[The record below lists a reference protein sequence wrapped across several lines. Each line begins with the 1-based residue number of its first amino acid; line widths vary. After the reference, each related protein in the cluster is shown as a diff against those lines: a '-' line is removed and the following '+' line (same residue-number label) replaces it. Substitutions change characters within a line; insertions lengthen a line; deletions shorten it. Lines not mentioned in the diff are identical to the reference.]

1 MNLYKTGTEGRIIYM
16 RIGMAQ
22 TNPTLLDVEANV
34 KNTIDLM
41 QRYNH
46 DSDLLIFPELSLS
59 GYLVR
64 DRADEV
70 ALSLDSP
77 ELNSICEAS
86 KDLNVAVMLG
96 FVEQGKGDVV
106 YNSAAFIQDGSIKT
120 VQRKIYPPTYGIFDE
135 GKYFAKGKDVK
146 VEEFGPFD
154 VTMLICADL
163 WHPSLF
169 QIASHKHTSLL
180 IGMINSPEGG
190 LGSTYSSS
198 IGWERV
204 GQFYSSI
211 YGCYV
216 VIVNR
221 VGMEEGLNFFGNSM
235 ILDPF
240 GNVVERCLFNEEEV
254 RISEIDIKQVK
265 SLRKIL
271 PTMRDE
277 DIHFTIRQLSKI
289 TDD

>member
-1 MNLYKTGTEGRIIYM
+1 
-16 RIGMAQ
+16 
-22 TNPTLLDVEANV
+22 
-34 KNTIDLM
+34 M
-41 QRYNH
+41 QKYQN
-46 DSDLLIFPELSLS
+46 DADLLIFPELSLT

-70 ALSLDSP
+70 ALSLDSS
-77 ELNSICEAS
+77 EFVQLCEAS
-86 KDLNVAVMLG
+86 RDLSTAVMFG

-106 YNSAAFIQDGSIKT
+106 YNSAAYIQDGQVKT
-120 VQRKIYPPTYGIFDE
+120 IQRKVYPPTYGIFDE
-135 GKYFAKGKDVK
+135 GKYFARGKEVK
-146 VEEFGPFD
+146 VDQFGPFD
-154 VTMLICADL
+154 VSMLICADL
-163 WHPSLF
+163 WHPSLV
-169 QIASHKHTSLL
+169 QIASHKHVSLL

-216 VIVNR
+216 VLVNR
-221 VGMEEGLNFFGNSM
+221 VGMEEGINFFGNSM
-235 ILDPF
+235 IFDPF
-240 GNVVERCLFNEEEV
+240 GNVIEKCLFNEEEV
-254 RISEIDIKQVK
+254 RISEIDMKQVK
-265 SLRKIL
+265 ALRKML

-289 TDD
+289 SDD

>member
-1 MNLYKTGTEGRIIYM
+1 
-16 RIGMAQ
+16 MAQ
-22 TNPTLLDVEANV
+22 TNPTLLDVQANV
-34 KNTIDLM
+34 KKTIDIM
-41 QRYNH
+41 EKYQD

-70 ALSLDSP
+70 ALSLGSP
-77 ELNSICEAS
+77 EFNRICEAS
-86 KDLNVAVMLG
+86 RDLNVAVMLG

-106 YNSAAFIQDGSIKT
+106 YNSAAYIQDGQIKT

-146 VEEFGPFD
+146 TDEFGPFD
-154 VTMLICADL
+154 VSMLICADL
-163 WHPSLF
+163 WHPSLV
-169 QIASHKHTSLL
+169 QIASHKHISLL
-180 IGMINSPEGG
+180 VGMINSPEGG

-235 ILDPF
+235 IFDPF
-240 GNVVERCLFNEEEV
+240 GHVMDKCQFNEEEV
-254 RISEIDIKQVK
+254 RINEIDMKQVK
-265 SLRKIL
+265 ALRKIL

-277 DIHFTIRQLSKI
+277 DIHFSIRQLSKI
-289 TDD
+289 SDE